1 LKGALNATTADCQ
14 SVWCIRYF
22 IIMVCI
28 GVAGLAFFAALYFT
42 GKSKKDARR
51 DIKDGLEEIY
61 KVGGEISQ
69 RVKTLDSKYIDS
81 IGTLSQAANQN
92 FSLAKQFLS
101 LLERRIEK
109 VNDLVSTKRI
119 EDLFKAHKIITSP
132 LENAGDHLSSLV
144 FSTTVLQ
151 LNPGEFELA
160 LKTMIDSVE
169 KELSEGQTAKSYS
182 TAGYTNQRRR
192 KFTIRGFVK
201 SITGDGES
209 KE

>member
-1 LKGALNATTADCQ
+1 MNIEASPDFVYL
-14 SVWCIRYF
+14 
-22 IIMVCI
+22 IIMLCI
-28 GVAGLAFFAALYFT
+28 GVAALAFVAALYFT
-42 GKSKKDARR
+42 GKSKKDARK
-51 DIKDGLEEIY
+51 DIKDGLDEIY
-61 KVGGEISQ
+61 RVGNEISQ
-69 RVKTLDSKYIDS
+69 RIEALDSKFIDS

-101 LLERRIEK
+101 LMERRVEK

-160 LKTMIDSVE
+160 LTTMINSVE
-169 KELSEGQTAKSYS
+169 KELTEGKTAKSYS
-182 TAGYTNQRRR
+182 TAGYNNQRKR
-192 KFTIRGFVK
+192 KFTIRGFVN
-201 SITGDGES
+201 SITGEGES

>member
-1 LKGALNATTADCQ
+1 MNIEASPDFVYL
-14 SVWCIRYF
+14 
-22 IIMVCI
+22 IIMLCI
-28 GVAGLAFFAALYFT
+28 GVAALAFVAALYFT
-42 GKSKKDARR
+42 GKSKKDARK
-51 DIKDGLEEIY
+51 DIKDGLDEIY
-61 KVGGEISQ
+61 RVGNEISQ
-69 RVKTLDSKYIDS
+69 RIEALDSKFIDS

-101 LLERRIEK
+101 LMERRVEK

-160 LKTMIDSVE
+160 LTTMINSVE
-169 KELSEGQTAKSYS
+169 KELTEGKTAKSYS
-182 TAGYTNQRRR
+182 TAGYNNQRKR
-192 KFTIRGFVK
+192 KFTIRGFVN
-201 SITGDGES
+201 SITGEGES
-209 KE
+209 QE